1 MTGSDTM
8 VGLAAA
14 WAETFHDERPEV
26 MLQVKGG
33 GSGVGIAALCAGK
46 IDIATASRPMKAK
59 EIERARVN
67 SGGRTPK
74 EFIVGR
80 DALAVYVHQD
90 NPIESITLADLAEI
104 YGEGGTITRWDQL
117 GIDNPACRDG
127 EIIRVSRQNS
137 SGTYAY
143 FQEAVL
149 GKKRQYKQ
157 GATSQSGSSDVVA
170 LISNTPCAIGYSGM
184 GYLNPRVKTIKIAK
198 EKGSFA
204 VEPTVE
210 TTVDGSYPISRPLYL
225 YTLGEPTGL
234 LQEFIQWV
242 LGPDGQRVVE
252 KGGYVPVNR
261 KMAAG
266 PASSDSAPSTAL
278 QTASSFAMA
287 ADATQIATAPR
298 YSGGRLSLIRRL
310 PEMVVEGLIRI
321 CGWSAIIFV
330 FGIFFFVLREGAP
343 LLFGGLNLREF
354 FFSSDWNPV
363 AETPHFGILGLLAGT
378 ASVTV
383 LAMAIAVPL
392 GLGLPCMSRNSPRRR

>member
-1 MTGSDTM
+1 MNNTVWLSALAGPSTSDGAPPAGLLHKCLLGAVAACTALALTGCGRRDDNTIRMTGSDTM

-14 WAETFHDERPEV
+14 WAEAFHAEHPDV

-46 IDIATASRPMKAK
+46 VELATASRPMKPR
-59 EIERARVN
+59 EIELARAN
-67 SGGRTPK
+67 NGGRTPK

-80 DALAVYVHQD
+80 DALAVYVHRD

-117 GIDNPACRDG
+117 GIDNQACRDG

-184 GYLNPRVKTIKIAK
+184 GYTSAQVKVLKVAK

-210 TTVDGSYPISRPLYL
+210 TTVDGSYPISRPLYV

-242 LGPDGQRVVE
+242 LGPQGQDVVA
-252 KGGYVPVNR
+252 KGGYVPINR
-261 KMAAG
+261 K
-266 PASSDSAPSTAL
+266 ASD
-278 QTASSFAMA
+278 
-287 ADATQIATAPR
+287 
-298 YSGGRLSLIRRL
+298 G
-310 PEMVVEGLIRI
+310 
-321 CGWSAIIFV
+321 
-330 FGIFFFVLREGAP
+330 
-343 LLFGGLNLREF
+343 
-354 FFSSDWNPV
+354 
-363 AETPHFGILGLLAGT
+363 
-378 ASVTV
+378 
-383 LAMAIAVPL
+383 
-392 GLGLPCMSRNSPRRR
+392 